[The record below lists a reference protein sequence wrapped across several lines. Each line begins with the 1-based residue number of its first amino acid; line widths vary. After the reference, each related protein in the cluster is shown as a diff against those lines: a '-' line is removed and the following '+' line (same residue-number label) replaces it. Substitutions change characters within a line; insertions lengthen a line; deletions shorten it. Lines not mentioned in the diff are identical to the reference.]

1 MAESASQILTLL
13 KVQSDLLAE
22 IVKELRR
29 LRFGISILTGED
41 LSEVTSQDLKD

>member
-1 MAESASQILTLL
+1 MAEAEAQILILL
-13 KVQSDLLAE
+13 KAQSALLTE
-22 IVKELRR
+22 VVKELRR